1 MRSQRVCDMK
11 RQRQTSLVGFVKRT
25 KGTEDQVAIDDL
37 VSVDDQSLDC
47 ANTSGVDADDSDS
60 NQPETS
66 PAITSVGK
74 SDNGTAT
81 YYDISTLVNQSHQPD
96 EIRLKLIDLRVP

>member
-1 MRSQRVCDMK
+1 MK

-37 VSVDDQSLDC
+37 VAVDDQSLDC
-47 ANTSGVDADDSDS
+47 ANTTVDDDDSDS
-60 NQPETS
+60 NRPETS
-66 PAITSVGK
+66 SAIISVGK

-81 YYDISTLVNQSHQPD
+81 YYDISTIVNPSH
-96 EIRLKLIDLRVP
+96 